1 MQGVKNDWDIFILKH
16 IEMKKIILLFTI
28 LISLSA
34 FSQIK
39 ILKNESLTEVGK
51 ENSVALYKKDKKYTF
66 NYQDVNN
73 ANLNSF
79 RSFYFYDL
87 NKDFDQ
93 LYKLIS
99 DGFIDMPTSEITM
112 DLPQDIIG
120 LNYGRNYGQ
129 ITVQF
134 IHYINKSQKYIGKSQ
149 FLTKKQIDN
158 IFGKNKKNS
167 NESTTKG
174 SFTGFAGNAEA
185 EKVENNSSTT
195 SSVAPAAVKKPVKKS
210 VKKTGKR

>member
-1 MQGVKNDWDIFILKH
+1 
-16 IEMKKIILLFTI
+16 MKKIILLVTI
-28 LISLSA
+28 LFSVSA

-39 ILKNESLTEVGK
+39 ILKNDALTEVGK

-79 RSFYFYDL
+79 RSFYFFDL

-112 DLPQDIIG
+112 ELPNDIIG

-134 IHYINKSQKYIGKSQ
+134 IHYINKNRKYVGKSQ
-149 FLTKKQIDN
+149 YLTKKQVDK
-158 IFGKNKKNS
+158 IFGKDKVASKNTG
-167 NESTTKG
+167 TTGG
-174 SFTGFAGNAEA
+174 SFTGFAD
-185 EKVENNSSTT
+185 TT
-195 SSVAPAAVKKPVKKS
+195 PAAKEEVAATTTASNTAVKKPVKKA
-210 VKKTGKR
+210 VKKKRRK

>member
-1 MQGVKNDWDIFILKH
+1 
-16 IEMKKIILLFTI
+16 MKKLILLFTI
-28 LISLSA
+28 LFSVSA

-39 ILKNESLTEVGK
+39 ILKNDALTEVGK
-51 ENSVALYKKDKKYTF
+51 DNSVSLYKKDKKYTF
-66 NYQDVNN
+66 NYQDVAN

-99 DGFIDMPTSEITM
+99 DGFIDMPTSEIEM
-112 DLPQDIIG
+112 ELPQDIIG

-134 IHYINKSQKYIGKSQ
+134 VHYIGKNRKYVGKSQ
-149 FLTKKQIDN
+149 FLTKKQVDK
-158 IFGKNKKNS
+158 IFGKDKKAS
-167 NESTTKG
+167 STTSTSTGG
-174 SFTGFAGNAEA
+174 SFTGFAGNEETKTV
-185 EKVENNSSTT
+185 EKAAIVEN
-195 SSVAPAAVKKPVKKS
+195 VASAAATKKTVKKTVKKS
-210 VKKTGKR
+210 TKK

>member
-1 MQGVKNDWDIFILKH
+1 
-16 IEMKKIILLFTI
+16 MKKIILLFTLLFSI
-28 LISLSA
+28 SA

-39 ILKNESLTEVGK
+39 ILKNDELTEVGK

-66 NYQDVNN
+66 NYQDVAN

-112 DLPQDIIG
+112 ELPNDIIS

-129 ITVQF
+129 VTVQF
-134 IHYINKSQKYIGKSQ
+134 VHYINKNRKYVGKSQ
-149 FLTKKQIDN
+149 YLTKKQVDK
-158 IFGKNKKNS
+158 IFGKDKN
-167 NESTTKG
+167 NANLTPHKG
-174 SFTGFAGNAEA
+174 SFTGFAGDTDKK
-185 EKVENNSSTT
+185 KVNSDVADSSTNK
-195 SSVAPAAVKKPVKKS
+195 VDAFGKKEVKKAVKKKS
-210 VKKTGKR
+210 R